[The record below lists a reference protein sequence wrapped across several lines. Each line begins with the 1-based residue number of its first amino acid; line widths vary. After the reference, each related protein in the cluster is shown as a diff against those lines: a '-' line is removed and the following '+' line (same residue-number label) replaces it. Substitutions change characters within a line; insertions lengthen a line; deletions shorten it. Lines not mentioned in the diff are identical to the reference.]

1 MSDECKYTCEFCGKS
16 FCRPCA
22 CAVHKRGCSKN
33 PSPQTKSKDGG
44 WCCRV
49 CHNYFRTR
57 KELQVHRQE
66 ANHTK
71 AVKSRS
77 IYECKFC
84 HKIWETTKEGGSC
97 HERYC
102 IDNPNRIVQK
112 PHVISEDTRRRISE
126 KQKSNYKGRACFNI
140 NRSQEPYSEKY
151 FREWLEK
158 EHIEYKKNYNVDRF
172 FLDFAFPDKQ
182 IYFEINGEQH
192 YRKMYNGRDHQEY
205 DKERESILFAQ
216 GWRCIAHIRW
226 SKFCALS
233 IDERS
238 NMLSCL
244 RAAIYT
250 ASVAD
255 YAFSYNTDKLTEYHR
270 LKDEAIKLGK
280 INCLGRICN
289 NKITDEEMLHR
300 KNTITNSGIDLTKFG
315 WVEKV
320 SKVTGLSRRQIYK
333 VVNSTD
339 LINYVY
345 RR

>member
-16 FCRPCA
+16 FCTPCA
-22 CAVHKRGCSKN
+22 CNAHKRGCSKN

-102 IDNPNRIVQK
+102 IDNPNRVVQK
-112 PHVISEDTRRRISE
+112 PHIISEDTRRRIAE
-126 KQKSNYKGRACFNI
+126 KQKNNYKGRACFNI
-140 NRSQEPYSEKY
+140 NRGQEPYSEKY

-158 EHIEYKKNYNVDRF
+158 EHIEYKKNYHVDRF

-205 DKERESILFAQ
+205 DKERESILLAQ

-238 NMLSCL
+238 SMLSCL

-255 YAFSYNTDKLTEYHR
+255 CAFSYNTDKLTEYRR

-289 NKITDEEMLHR
+289 NKITDEEMNNR
-300 KNTITNSGIDLTKFG
+300 KNAIINSGVDLSKFG
-315 WVEKV
+315 WVERV
-320 SKVTGLSRRQIYK
+320 SKVTGLTRRQIYK
-333 VVNSTD
+333 IVNSTD
-339 LINYVY
+339 LLNYVY